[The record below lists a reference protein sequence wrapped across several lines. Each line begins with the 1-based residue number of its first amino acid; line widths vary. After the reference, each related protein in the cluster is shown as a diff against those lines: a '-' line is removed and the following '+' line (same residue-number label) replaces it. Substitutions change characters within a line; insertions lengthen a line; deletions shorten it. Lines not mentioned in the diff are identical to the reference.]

1 MHARRGGP
9 RLTAPSPA
17 AAPRLVRQT
26 QGWFDHLDVERGASA
41 NTLKS
46 YQRDIRRY
54 LAFLAQRGL
63 VDLSDVVERDITDFV
78 ASLRQPAP
86 GVAALAPSSVGRTLV
101 AVRGLH
107 RFLAEEGVTTAD
119 PAADVSPPKTALR
132 LPKAISVDEV
142 DRLIAASALGD
153 TPESLRDRALVEVL
167 YGVGARVSE
176 AVGLDVDDIDL
187 DHGSARLFGKGSKTR
202 VVPMGRHACDAV
214 TAYLVR
220 ARPVLAS
227 RGRGIPALF
236 LGSRGG
242 RLTRQAAW
250 AVLDAAAERA
260 GIRGKVSP
268 HTLRHSFATHLLD
281 GGADIRV
288 VQELLGH
295 ASVTTTQIYTM
306 VTVARLREV
315 YAAAHP
321 RAR

>member
-1 MHARRGGP
+1 MHSRLGGP
-9 RLTAPSPA
+9 RLTAPTP
-17 AAPRLVRQT
+17 APRLVRQV
-26 QGWFDHLDVERGASA
+26 QAWFDHLGVERGVSS
-41 NTLKS
+41 NTMVS

-54 LAFLAQRGL
+54 LAFLGQRGL
-63 VDLSDVVERDITDFV
+63 TDLGDVVERDVTDFV

-86 GVAALAPSSVGRTLV
+86 GVAPLAPSSVGRALV

-107 RFLAEEGVTTAD
+107 RFLAEEGTTTAD

-132 LPKAISVDEV
+132 LPKAISIEEV
-142 DRLIAASALGD
+142 ERLIAASALGD
-153 TPESLRDRALVEVL
+153 TPEALRDRALLEVL

-176 AVGLDVDDIDL
+176 AVGLDVDDIDV
-187 DHGSARLFGKGSKTR
+187 DQGSARLFGKGSKTR
-202 VVPMGRHACDAV
+202 VVPMGRHARDAV

-236 LGSRGG
+236 LGARGG

-250 AVLDAAAERA
+250 AVLDAAADRA
-260 GIRGKVSP
+260 GIPGKVSP

-315 YAAAHP
+315 YAEAHP